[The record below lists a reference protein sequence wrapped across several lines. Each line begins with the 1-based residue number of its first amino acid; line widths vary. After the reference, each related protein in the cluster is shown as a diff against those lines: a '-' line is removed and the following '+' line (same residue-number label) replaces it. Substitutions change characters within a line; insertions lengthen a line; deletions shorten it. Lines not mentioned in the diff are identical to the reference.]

1 MKRLGA
7 LAISLLLAASLSY
20 SQKIAVKFGGGIGTS
35 SGGDFTSGLLGMTKY
50 LRDEY
55 PGAGGEF
62 STPRFG
68 LSLNGEIVYYFRKDM
83 GIGLGIGYFGLSKDG
98 AVTYTADI
106 ISAKEQLQ
114 LRFNVIPIAL
124 NFHYLVPLSNTFRL
138 DLSAGVGGYL
148 AKLDWNYQTDLS
160 LRLPDDPSQVF
171 NGSDTLEFESSR
183 RFGLGLHGGASLEY
197 AFSPRLAVCLNL
209 TGRLASVSGFNG
221 SWTEQG
227 SGDFWDFSDSGT
239 DAYLWSYDWAVNNT
253 TYSQLVIQKETPAG
267 MTISNARHARL
278 GLSGFSAA
286 IGIKI
291 GLGR

>member
-1 MKRLGA
+1 
-7 LAISLLLAASLSY
+7 
-20 SQKIAVKFGGGIGTS
+20 
-35 SGGDFTSGLLGMTKY
+35 MTKY
-50 LRDEY
+50 LHDEY

-62 STPRFG
+62 SAPRSG

-106 ISAKEQLQ
+106 ISAKEQLTPK
-114 LRFNVIPIAL
+114 FNVIPLTIS
-124 NFHYLVPLSNTFRL
+124 FHYLVPLSDKLRL

-148 AKLDWNYQTDLS
+148 AKFDWNYQTDLS

-171 NGSDTLEFESSR
+171 NGSDTLEFRSGR
-183 RFGLGLHGGASLEY
+183 RFGLGLHGGAGLEY

-239 DAYLWSYDWAVNNT
+239 DAYLWSYDWAVNNM

-286 IGIKI
+286 VGIKI

>member
-1 MKRLGA
+1 MKKLGA
-7 LAISLLLAASLSY
+7 LAFSLLLAASLSY
-20 SQKIAVKFGGGIGTS
+20 SQKIAVKFGGGIGSS
-35 SGGDFTSGLLGMTKY
+35 SGGDFASGLLGMTKY

-62 STPRFG
+62 SAPRSG

-83 GIGLGIGYFGLSKDG
+83 GIGLGFGYLELSKDG

-106 ISAKEQLQ
+106 ISAKERLQ
-114 LRFNVIPIAL
+114 TRFNVIPITL
-124 NFHYLVPLSNTFRL
+124 NLHYLVPLSNAFRL

-171 NGSDTLEFESSR
+171 NGSDTIEFESGLG
-183 RFGLGLHGGASLEY
+183 FGFGLHGGAGLEY
-197 AFSPRLAVCLNL
+197 AFSPRLVVCLNL

-221 SWTEQG
+221 SWTEKG

-239 DAYLWSYDWAVNNT
+239 DAYLWSYDWGVNNT
-253 TYSQLVIQKETPAG
+253 TFSQLGIQKETPAG
-267 MTISNARHARL
+267 LTISNARHARL
-278 GLSGFSAA
+278 GLSGFSATV
-286 IGIKI
+286 GIKI
-291 GLGR
+291 GFGR